1 MVLIF
6 IYFIKTLNLSLS
18 KLILKG
24 LWSGIQVVRG
34 FRFQIKVI
42 YTFYNVTVVEVRRN
56 WLSSI
61 DESALILSFS
71 LLVSCIQLVK
81 VKPQLVEAKP

>member
-34 FRFQIKVI
+34 FRLQIEVI
-42 YTFYNVTVVEVRRN
+42 YTFYNVTVEVRRN